1 MPREQLTDDNL
12 GNVLGE
18 RRTYLYVADNGTQYN
33 MDVDNSIAVAVD
45 NTPSTDA
52 NLPGLRVNQKRPLQ
66 PRYILAESVA
76 DPEIKKRIVIGSV
89 TNPLFIGTDSTF
101 TANGVEFRVTSSN
114 GEKRKRYDV
123 LAAPAP
129 NP

>member
-18 RRTYLYVADNGTQYN
+18 RRTYLYIADNGTQYN

-45 NTPSTDA
+45 NTPSTDG

-76 DPEIKKRIVIGSV
+76 DPEIKKRIVIGSP
-89 TNPLFIGTDSTF
+89 TNPLFVGTDSEF
-101 TANGVEFRVTSSN
+101 TANGVVFRVTSSN
-114 GEKRKRYDV
+114 GEKRKRYEV
-123 LAAPAP
+123 LSAPAP
-129 NP
+129 TP

>member
-18 RRTYLYVADNGTQYN
+18 RRTYLYTADNGTQYN
-33 MDVDNSIAVAVD
+33 MDVDNSIAVAVN

-66 PRYILAESVA
+66 PRYILAESAA
-76 DPEIKKRIVIGSV
+76 DPEIKKRIVIGSA
-89 TNPLFIGTDSTF
+89 TNPLFVGTTSTF
-101 TANGVEFRVTSSN
+101 TANGVAFRVTSSN
-114 GEKRKRYDV
+114 GEKRKRYEV
-123 LAAPAP
+123 LSTPTP
-129 NP
+129 